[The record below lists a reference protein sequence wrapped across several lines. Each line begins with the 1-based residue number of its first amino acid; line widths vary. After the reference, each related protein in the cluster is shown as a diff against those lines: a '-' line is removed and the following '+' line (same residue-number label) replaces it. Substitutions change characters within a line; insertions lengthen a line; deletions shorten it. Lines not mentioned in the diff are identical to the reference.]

1 MENAKG
7 LLVGNNERGTQPFVC
22 GFRGAFYITPPEG
35 NFICSGLFVCAAET
49 GLFTPRPGHVF
60 IYIPKVQN
68 ILNHTRGHGGQT
80 LEGTWLTSAGD
91 SAKAAQSTLNIT
103 LKK

>member
-1 MENAKG
+1 MVENAKG

-60 IYIPKVQN
+60 IYISKAQN
-68 ILNHTRGHGGQT
+68 ILNRTRGPWRANVGGN
-80 LEGTWLTSAGD
+80 LADLCGGTRPRRRRAP
-91 SAKAAQSTLNIT
+91 
-103 LKK
+103 